1 MNIFEIYWYTVLNS
15 WFYILNMTPLENS
28 DVKEA
33 IKICIYIYSHLI
45 NAVVYMLASSVVDC
59 GFLSNYWL
67 WKEG

>member
-1 MNIFEIYWYTVLNS
+1 
-15 WFYILNMTPLENS
+15 MTPLEKR

-33 IKICIYIYSHLI
+33 ICIYIHSHLI

-67 WKEG
+67 